1 MSVPRYDEVLIG
13 GRWVPAANGTAEVV
27 NPATEETAALAP
39 ECSPAQVEEA
49 ARAARQAF
57 EHGEWPRLSGADR
70 AARLREAAEL
80 FRKQVP
86 RITDL
91 VIDETGALASVVQ
104 QLHMGIAAARLE
116 SNAQLAEAAF
126 EETLPPLEID
136 LGAAGR
142 GRAEGVVVR
151 DPVGVVGCISPFN
164 VPLANCAGKLG
175 PALACGNTVVV
186 KPPPQAPNG
195 VLELCRTV
203 ASVMPPGVV
212 NVVSGSGPD
221 IGEALTASPDVDM
234 ISFTG
239 SSAVGRVIHERCGAQ
254 MKRTLLEL
262 GGKSACIV
270 FSDCDI
276 DQALSGAMRPWT
288 FHSGQ
293 ICTAPTRLLIEEP
306 FYEEFTAKLAAAGLG
321 LPIGRPRDAGAV
333 VGPLISAVQRERVES
348 YIARGN
354 AEGATLACG
363 GGRPPA
369 LEHGYFVEPTLFTDA
384 TNDMTIAREE
394 IFGPVIT
401 AIPFRDADDAVAL
414 ANDSDYGLAGYVWSG
429 DRERARDVASRM
441 RTGAVQINGSPPR
454 QDTPFGGFKHSGVGR
469 DGGLYAIH
477 AYTELKHIGWPA

>member
-1 MSVPRYDEVLIG
+1 MDVPRYDEVLIG
-13 GRWVPAANGTAEVV
+13 GRWVPAANGATEVV

-39 ECSPAQVEEA
+39 ECSPAQVDEA
-49 ARAARQAF
+49 VRAARQAF

-104 QLHMGIAAARLE
+104 QLHMGIAATRIE
-116 SNAQLAEAAF
+116 SNAKLAEAGF
-126 EETLPPLEID
+126 EEPLPTLEID

-151 DPVGVVGCISPFN
+151 EPVGVVGCISPFN
-164 VPLANCAGKLG
+164 VPLANCAGKIA

-203 ASVMPPGVV
+203 AEVMPPGVV
-212 NVVSGSGPD
+212 NAVSGSGPE

-270 FSDCDI
+270 FSDCDTEK
-276 DQALSGAMRPWT
+276 ALSGAMRTWT

-293 ICTAPTRLLIEEP
+293 ICTAPTRLLIEDS
-306 FYEEFTAKLAAAGLG
+306 FYEEFTAKLAAAGLA

-333 VGPLISAVQRERVES
+333 VGPLISAVQRERVEG
-348 YIARGN
+348 YIARGV
-354 AEGATLACG
+354 EERATLACG
-363 GGRPPA
+363 GQRPPA
-369 LEHGYFVEPTLFTDA
+369 LERGYFVEPTLFTDA

-401 AIPFRDADDAVAL
+401 AIPFRGADEAVAL

-429 DRERARDVASRM
+429 DLECARDVASRM